1 MQNNPELHSSNRPLA
16 LIALCVLAM
25 HATLLIFAAQYWDF
39 TPVAPK
45 AAKPERLVVKT
56 IALNQKPLE
65 KPLPH
70 KIVSLP
76 EEFTPPA
83 PKASVPETPLPEPE
97 SIPPPQPKALEPE
110 PVIAKKTE
118 EIAVV
123 EAKPELLPLP
133 EPLPEPIAESKSEP
147 LAEIIPPKP
156 LPVIKPIAKSK
167 PKEKKAEA
175 KPVIKKESKP
185 IAAPKP
191 TPPPAPI
198 APVKKPP
205 EKKIAPSSKPKIEA
219 KKPDPKEEAAKEAA
233 KESARVKKLQQ
244 EADQVK
250 QRAAE
255 KRAAEKA
262 RQQALA
268 SARENMARI
277 DKNRDIIQTSKTAE
291 LSDSKIGSIERLQVE
306 AFLESSGQQFSSQ
319 ERSYHQELISRL
331 KLQLKLP
338 DYGEV
343 KVKLTLE
350 RSGRVAK
357 VSVIAAES
365 SKNRAYIEKKLPDM
379 NYPSFGSNF
388 PEHSQYTFV
397 LVLSNDL

>member
-39 TPVAPK
+39 TPIIPK
-45 AAKPERLVVKT
+45 AVKPERLVVKT

-65 KPLPH
+65 KAVP
-70 KIVSLP
+70 KKVVTVQ
-76 EEFTPPA
+76 EEFTPPTSLPPLA
-83 PKASVPETPLPEPE
+83 ETPLLEPEPLP
-97 SIPPPQPKALEPE
+97 SPQVKALEPE
-110 PVIAKKTE
+110 PMIAKKAE
-118 EIAVV
+118 EIAAV

-147 LAEIIPPKP
+147 LPEIIPPKP
-156 LPVIKPIAKSK
+156 LAVIKPVAKSK

-175 KPVIKKESKP
+175 KPVVKKESKP

-191 TPPPAPI
+191 TPPPAAI

-205 EKKIAPSSKPKIEA
+205 EKKIAPPSQPKIEA
-219 KKPDPKEEAAKEAA
+219 KKVDSKEEAAKAAA

-244 EADQVK
+244 EADQAK

-255 KRAAEKA
+255 KKAAEKA
-262 RQQALA
+262 KQQALA

-291 LSDSKIGSIERLQVE
+291 LSDTKVGSIEHLQVE

-350 RSGRVAK
+350 RSGHVAK